1 VDGVSRQVPVS
12 AHTAAWKDA
21 RCCSVVS
28 PAPGKGLCNVG
39 VPVGRPLTGQATGH
53 QPAQRRRPNTI
64 TLLGLMCQVV
74 TLGVL
79 VQYCPT
85 LTEPAPAW
93 TAALA
98 GAALFTYST
107 LDNMDG
113 KQARRTGSS
122 SPLGLLF
129 DHGCDGLN
137 AGEARAG
144 DGRIGWPGFLRPRSA
159 APCLPCA
166 VARGRPA
173 AKLAPSPRPPCAGPP
188 RLQACL
194 ARSS

>member
-1 VDGVSRQVPVS
+1 
-12 AHTAAWKDA
+12 
-21 RCCSVVS
+21 
-28 PAPGKGLCNVG
+28 
-39 VPVGRPLTGQATGH
+39 
-53 QPAQRRRPNTI
+53 
-64 TLLGLMCQVV
+64 MCQVV

-137 AGEARAG
+137 
-144 DGRIGWPGFLRPRSA
+144 GRSR
-159 APCLPCA
+159 
-166 VARGRPA
+166 RPA
-173 AKLAPSPRPPCAGPP
+173 TPQRTHAIHSGTNARTQKSAHGDRT
-188 RLQACL
+188 CL
-194 ARSS
+194 

>member
-1 VDGVSRQVPVS
+1 VLQRGV
-12 AHTAAWKDA
+12 A
-21 RCCSVVS
+21 RSWEG
-28 PAPGKGLCNVG
+28 PLQ
-39 VPVGRPLTGQATGH
+39 GRRARWSLTGQATGH
-53 QPAQRRRPNTI
+53 TNPLPRHRPNTI

-137 AGEARAG
+137 AGEARAR
-144 DGRIGWPGFLRPRSA
+144 DGRIGWPHG
-159 APCLPCA
+159 
-166 VARGRPA
+166 V
-173 AKLAPSPRPPCAGPP
+173 LAPT
-188 RLQACL
+188 
-194 ARSS
+194 